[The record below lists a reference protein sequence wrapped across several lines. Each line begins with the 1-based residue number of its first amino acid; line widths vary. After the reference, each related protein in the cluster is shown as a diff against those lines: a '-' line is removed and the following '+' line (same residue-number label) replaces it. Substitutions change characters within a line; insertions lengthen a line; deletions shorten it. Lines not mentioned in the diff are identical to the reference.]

1 MVLRVFMAMA
11 AAAMIASP
19 ATAAEPA
26 AVEGD
31 TFEILAVA
39 LELGSTCKVFRGF
52 EYHFLDEAWN
62 LSIEKSVAQNSSE
75 AARKEALD
83 SGASALDAEIAGQD
97 ALRRSAA
104 AYREKAT
111 KLGCVGGQNYLD
123 RGRLEAYKQTGGLVA
138 MIIANRGGAEGASP
152 FPPLS
157 GDEADILQA
166 FRETA
171 AETFGTNM
179 PQFEAMIPE
188 LAQQRMARYPANPEL
203 GLARFIDE
211 QSNAFAQLYH
221 EALVSAAGWTVR
233 GTVLPD
239 GSAFG
244 YHTTVLSKEGAPDLV
259 LIAAPKAVTVQS
271 DAWGKPVSGYI
282 ALGRRAD
289 GSVIAGLVGDAIAG
303 ASPKMVAK
311 AQSKGSVVRSVT
323 GVRVMDNCP
332 YMRCFAFTGAQM
344 ASLVPGAYAEPVYV
358 FAAPDASA
366 AASGTRTDGLSVLAD
381 RLRALLAPR

>member
-1 MVLRVFMAMA
+1 MVLRVFMGMA
-11 AAAMIASP
+11 AAAMMAAP
-19 ATAAEPA
+19 AAAAEPA
-26 AVEGD
+26 VIEGD

-39 LELGSTCKVFRGF
+39 LELGSACKVFRGF
-52 EYHFLDEAWN
+52 EYHYLGEAWN
-62 LSIEKSVAQNSSE
+62 ISLEKSAAQDASE
-75 AARKEALD
+75 AGRKTALD
-83 SGASALDAEIAGQD
+83 NGASALDAGIAGRD
-97 ALRRSAA
+97 ALKRSAA
-104 AYREKAT
+104 AYRAKAA

-123 RGRLEAYKQTGGLVA
+123 RGRLEAYKQAGGLVA
-138 MIIANRGGAEGASP
+138 MIIANRGEADGASP

-157 GDEADILQA
+157 DDEADILQA

-221 EALVSAAGWTVR
+221 EALASEAGWTVR
-233 GTVLPD
+233 GTALPD

-244 YHTTVLSKEGAPDLV
+244 YHTALLSKEGAPDLA

-271 DAWGKPVSGYI
+271 DAWGKPVTGYI
-282 ALGRRAD
+282 ALGRRVD

-303 ASPKMVAK
+303 ASPKMVVK
-311 AQSKGSVVRSVT
+311 AQSKGSVMRSVT
-323 GVRVMDNCP
+323 GVRVMDGCP

-344 ASLVPGAYAEPVYV
+344 ASLVPGADTGPVYV
-358 FAAPDASA
+358 FAAAEASA
-366 AASGTRTDGLSVLAD
+366 VASGTRTDGQSVPAD
-381 RLRALLAPR
+381 RLRALLTPR